1 MSFSPSFDSG
11 LHPGDGV
18 RPPVRVLHIGD
29 VHLGVE
35 LHGRP
40 LPEKGYGTRVADF
53 LTALDASLAHAA
65 QADLVVFPGDIY
77 KNCEPSPTVQR
88 EFAGRVRRV
97 ARETPVV
104 IIPGNHDL
112 PNAWARASSIDIFR
126 VLDLEGVHVLRQPA
140 VTTIPTRAGNVLI
153 APLPHLPRSR
163 LLQQEDSRGKSL
175 LEVLDLLRDRLSEYV
190 NAMAADVTAERE
202 RLGQA
207 TPAILMAHCTVQG
220 ASLGGYG
227 RGGMLAPEIDLP
239 LSAVRRPE
247 FDYVAL
253 AHIHQHQSLPANDH
267 TGQPP
272 VVYAGSIER
281 VDFGEEGEEKGVVM
295 AEVARGMTEW
305 RFLPLQP
312 RPFVTLRVKAEEDAE
327 DPLAAIK
334 AQIEARS
341 EKFQDAVVRVFYSL
355 PAGQP
360 NLPERELRSVLT
372 GAHLIS
378 SIRRD
383 VQPSTTRTRLESL
396 TTQLS
401 PLEALEE
408 YLRSKP
414 ELGAQRE
421 GLLERARGLMAEV
434 AGNASDAD
442 AA

>member
-1 MSFSPSFDSG
+1 MGFSSSVPSDNE
-11 LHPGDGV
+11 GV

-53 LTALDASLAHAA
+53 LTALDAALSYAT

-88 EFAGRVRRV
+88 EFASRVRRV

-140 VTTIPTRAGNVLI
+140 VNVIPTRAGNVLI

-163 LLQQEDSRGKSL
+163 LLQQEESRGKSL

-190 NAMAADVTAERE
+190 NAMAVEITAERE
-202 RLGQA
+202 RLGTA
-207 TPAILMAHCTVQG
+207 TPAILMAHGTIQG
-220 ASLGGYG
+220 ATLGGYG
-227 RGGMLAPEIDLP
+227 KGGMLAPEIDLP

-247 FDYVAL
+247 FDYIAL
-253 AHIHQHQSLPANDH
+253 AHIHQHQSLPPHDH

-281 VDFGEEGEEKGVVM
+281 VDFGEEGEEKGIVL
-295 AEVARGMTEW
+295 ADVARGMTEW
-305 RFLPLQP
+305 RFVPLRP
-312 RPFVTLRVKAEEDAE
+312 RPFVTLRVKADEEAE

-334 AQIEARS
+334 VQIEARS

-355 PAGQP
+355 PVGQP
-360 NLPERELRSVLT
+360 NLPERELRASLT
-372 GAHLIS
+372 GAHTIS

-383 VQPSTTRTRLESL
+383 VPPTTARSRLESL

-408 YLRSKP
+408 YLRAKP
-414 ELGAQRE
+414 ELGTRRE

-434 AGNASDAD
+434 AGNTAD
-442 AA
+442 TEPA